1 MDESRTRPS
10 GQTILAVDD
19 SASVR
24 KLVEITLRREGFSVL
39 EATSGVEALAQIAEH
54 AVDLILL
61 DVMLDALDG
70 FQLCSAIRRNPRV
83 GSIPIVILSGRETDD
98 DRARGESVG
107 VDAYLTKPFQP
118 RELLDVVYAQLRDS
132 VDGTSP

>member
-1 MDESRTRPS
+1 
-10 GQTILAVDD
+10 
-19 SASVR
+19 
-24 KLVEITLRREGFSVL
+24 VL

-118 RELLDVVYAQLRDS
+118 RELLDVVYAQMRDS